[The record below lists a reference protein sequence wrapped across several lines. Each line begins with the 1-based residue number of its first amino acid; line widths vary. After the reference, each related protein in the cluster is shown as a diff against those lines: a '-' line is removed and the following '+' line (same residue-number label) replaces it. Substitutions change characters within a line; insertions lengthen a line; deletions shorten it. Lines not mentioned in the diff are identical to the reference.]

1 GLSLTAAEF
10 RQMAA
15 IYEVTELA
23 TAVKPWLLELLLG
36 RGGDAA
42 MYLDP
47 DIEVFAPLDDI
58 GELARR
64 HGIVLIPH
72 ALAPLPADGR
82 KPTPQDIADAGVY
95 NLGFL
100 AVGPQAG
107 PFLDW
112 WGQRLRRDCIVSV
125 EEGLFVDQRL
135 LDALPAYFEHTI
147 LRDPACDVAY
157 WNLHERTVRW
167 TGSGY
172 VVNGTPLR
180 FFHFSGFDPR
190 RPEVLSKHQGDR
202 PRIDLARAPA
212 LARRCREY
220 AAKLSAAGYREAASQ
235 PYGYARS
242 AAGLPLDRR
251 MRRLYREALI
261 AADRGAPLDAPDP
274 FDPRQAE
281 GFAGWLRAPST
292 LSPQISRYLSA
303 LYLERG
309 DLRTAFPAVPG
320 GDVARYIDWVMN
332 DGRADPPIPNELRP
346 IQDAV
351 KHRPARGPIRNEGVN
366 VAGYVKAELGVG
378 EAARLIIKALR
389 AAKVPYAVIPYT
401 IAWNRQAFR
410 FDDRGTSEPN
420 HDVNL
425 ICVNADQL
433 PGFAERIG
441 SEFMADRYNVGM
453 WWWEVERF
461 PESMA
466 SAASLIDEIWVG
478 SRHAGD
484 AISRAVSKPVR
495 VFPLPIVKPEF

>member
-1 GLSLTAAEF
+1 
-10 RQMAA
+10 MAA

-36 RGGDAA
+36 RGADAA
-42 MYLDP
+42 VYLDP

-100 AVGPQAG
+100 AVGPQAR
-107 PFLDW
+107 PFLSW

-202 PRIDLARAPA
+202 PRIDLARAPD
-212 LARRCREY
+212 LARLCREY
-220 AAKLSAAGYREAASQ
+220 AAKLIAAGYREAASQ

-274 FDPRQAE
+274 FGSMSRRFNDWAKSPPLSMDSDPLRV
-281 GFAGWLRAPST
+281 AGAYVSSGPRLASPRFLVRLTQRVLLR
-292 LSPQISRYLSA
+292 I
-303 LYLERG
+303 
-309 DLRTAFPAVPG
+309 
-320 GDVARYIDWVMN
+320 
-332 DGRADPPIPNELRP
+332 LRP
-346 IQDAV
+346 LTDHQRRVDLALI
-351 KHRPARGPIRNEGVN
+351 
-366 VAGYVKAELGVG
+366 
-378 EAARLIIKALR
+378 AAITESR
-389 AAKVPYAVIPYT
+389 
-401 IAWNRQAFR
+401 
-410 FDDRGTSEPN
+410 
-420 HDVNL
+420 
-425 ICVNADQL
+425 NAD
-433 PGFAERIG
+433 
-441 SEFMADRYNVGM
+441 D
-453 WWWEVERF
+453 
-461 PESMA
+461 
-466 SAASLIDEIWVG
+466 
-478 SRHAGD
+478 
-484 AISRAVSKPVR
+484 PVQD
-495 VFPLPIVKPEF
+495 ITSS